1 MKNMYSS
8 KSIKEGL
15 NSNDD
20 EGGSLLFASNYLASE
35 KIDSSPST
43 NLKDSAG
50 EGG

>member
-20 EGGSLLFASNYLASE
+20 EGASSLFTSPYQGSD
-35 KIDSSPST
+35 KIDSSQSK
-43 NLKDSAG
+43 NGKDSAR

>member
-20 EGGSLLFASNYLASE
+20 EGGSSLFASTYHGSE
-35 KIDSSPST
+35 KIDSSPSK
-43 NLKDSAG
+43 NLKDSAR